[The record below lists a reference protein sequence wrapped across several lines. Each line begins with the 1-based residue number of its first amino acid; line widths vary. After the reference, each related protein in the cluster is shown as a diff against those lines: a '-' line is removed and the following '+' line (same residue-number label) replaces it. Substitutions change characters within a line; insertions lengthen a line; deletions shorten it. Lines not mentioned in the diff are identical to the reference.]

1 MAFTLLTGAYLPQAS
16 GEIGNRADMQNGR
29 LEVMSIISTN
39 LHGNTTR
46 ASDGSRLEDSRLI
59 SYLICG
65 KNPSGGTVTI
75 ESGEAQLPDFYD
87 EDINYRNDPGN
98 CISNDN
104 KWNFIGSDSAAG
116 DIASPPNAT
125 TDPTITKV
133 SRSARSFSRL
143 LFIPS
148 PPYTG

>member
-1 MAFTLLTGAYLPQAS
+1 MAFTLLTGAFFPQVS
-16 GEIGNRADMQNGR
+16 GEIGNQADMQSGR

-46 ASDGSRLEDSRLI
+46 ADDGSRLEDSQLI

-65 KNPSGGTVTI
+65 KNPSGGSVTI

-98 CISNDN
+98 CTSNDN
-104 KWNFIGSDSAAG
+104 EWNFRGEQASG
-116 DIASPPNAT
+116 DIARQDSYSTLLPVRGGGIA
-125 TDPTITKV
+125 KV
-133 SRSARSFSRL
+133 EVEYGVR
-143 LFIPS
+143 
-148 PPYTG
+148 